1 MLVCSLCGH
10 ELVGSSS
17 RRAVQTLFGPHGSPV
32 DFSFDVFICASIK
45 VTLKMFWDKW
55 IHSSPLL
62 HVQHIS
68 TVILMT
74 CQLMN
79 CGSQQQYIRPNWMD
93 SPWSVELFTSLESKQ
108 NISHHTWV
116 TGTTTNLWRTSELVS
131 RLALQIQSTG
141 HSFDTLQL
149 RLQQSQTRKR
159 HREFSK

>member
-79 CGSQQQYIRPNWMD
+79 CGSQQQYVRPNWMD

-116 TGTTTNLWRTSELVS
+116 TGTKNEPVTNLRAGFTF
-131 RLALQIQSTG
+131 
-141 HSFDTLQL
+141 SFTDSVHRAQL
-149 RLQQSQTRKR
+149 RHAPTATPTKSDT
-159 HREFSK
+159 ETA